1 MRRTLM
7 AVLLCAASTPTM
19 AAISVD
25 DHACHGVECSVGA
38 RVRSSD
44 AYLRAMIEEA
54 ARRSPTFRRLIVTIE
69 ATNGIVYVEHGNC
82 LHGVRACLALD
93 VTRAGDYRILRVTV
107 DARQPDWHVMPLIG
121 HELRHALEVLNDP
134 GLVDGPRVFLFYAQ
148 HHNAKDQPFETDAA
162 VETEDAVRKDLE
174 TFAKGRPK

>member
-1 MRRTLM
+1 
-7 AVLLCAASTPTM
+7 
-19 AAISVD
+19 
-25 DHACHGVECSVGA
+25 
-38 RVRSSD
+38 
-44 AYLRAMIEEA
+44 
-54 ARRSPTFRRLIVTIE
+54 
-69 ATNGIVYVEHGNC
+69 
-82 LHGVRACLALD
+82 
-93 VTRAGDYRILRVTV
+93 
-107 DARQPDWHVMPLIG
+107 MPLIG